1 MPTAAMSSRRPRN
14 GLMYVAPAF
23 AERSAWV
30 AEKQSVWLTRIP
42 SLDRCLTALSPSL
55 VRGHLTTAFGATWA
69 SSLPSLTMPSK
80 SVATT
85 SRLTSPGAT
94 MEQISSTSGRKG
106 RFSLA
111 MSEGLVVQPS
121 TRPMATPSRS
131 SFTFAVS
138 RKIFMSSSV
147 SGALHPDRGPG
158 AHRLE
163 HLGISQHAA
172 KHVDRARGPD
182 LVPPARRRRP
192 VEDAERGP
200 RRPVGEV
207 PRLHHLA
214 RILALGLHRNAEVDL
229 VAPCLPG
236 DAEGQGLPDRGGGL
250 RIAQHGVRGHLAHR
264 DADLPVSHGLAA

>member
-1 MPTAAMSSRRPRN
+1 MATCAMSSRRPRT
-14 GLMYVAPAF
+14 GLMETAPAL
-23 AERSAWV
+23 AESRACG
-30 AEKQSVWLTRIP
+30 AEKQSVWLTRMPSPLRYFTALIP
-42 SLDRCLTALSPSL
+42 SLVS
-55 VRGHLTTAFGATWA
+55 GHLTTTLGATCT
-69 SSLPSLTMPSK
+69 SSLPSFTMPSK
-80 SVATT
+80 SVATS
-85 SRLTSPGAT
+85 SRLTSPGT
-94 MEQISSTSGRKG
+94 TRQISSASGRKG

-121 TRPMATPSRS
+121 TGRMAQPSRS

-147 SGALHPDRGPG
+147 SGALPPDRGPG

-182 LVPPARRRRP
+182 LAPPARRRRP

-207 PRLHHLA
+207 PRLPHLA
-214 RILALGLHRNAEVDL
+214 GILALGLHRNTEVDL

-236 DAEGQGLPDRGGGL
+236 DAEGQGLPHPGGGR
-250 RIAQHGVRGHLAHR
+250 RIAQPGVRGHLAHR
-264 DADLPVSHGLAA
+264 NADLPVSHGLAA